1 MGLGDPLPIKLTAC
15 ASDQKQRRS
24 TMSYPIPY
32 TIPYTVA
39 HYRQCLKACGVK
51 GYSGKNKKELAMMWE
66 QHVAQTTPASSED
79 EKSTHMK
86 ADAYTLDVLKE
97 RYALH
102 RNYIIESKELAKRL
116 DIHFRLPSIPEDIS
130 ENLIKFALHG
140 RHDPTSRWNT
150 KTSGDLLSALEGKQE
165 CKCFTSSGPISFTPS
180 SNWDVIYFLDA
191 TRWLEDHFILYRVPL
206 QMIST
211 EWKEI
216 KINKHQTFYAQ
227 TQQGRRP
234 RIGWSQ
240 LYPQLQAHCKKIAE
254 GSFEGLI
261 GHPSA
266 PSASSVPSAP
276 TPSATAPRSIR
287 RPRLALPSVS
297 TELTEQGKCE

>member
-1 MGLGDPLPIKLTAC
+1 
-15 ASDQKQRRS
+15 
-24 TMSYPIPY
+24 MSYYRPT
-32 TIPYTVA
+32 TITQ
-39 HYRQCLKACGVK
+39 YRQCLKANGVK
-51 GYSGKNKKELAMMWE
+51 DYSDKNKKEFIMMWE
-66 QHVAQTTPASSED
+66 QHIAQIEQPTSSSED
-79 EKSTHMK
+79 EKSTPKEMK
-86 ADAYTLDVLKE
+86 TEKEDTYTLDVLKE
-97 RYALH
+97 RYTLH
-102 RNYIIESKELAKRL
+102 RNYIVESKELAKRL
-116 DIHFRLPSIPEDIS
+116 GIHFRLPSIPEDIS
-130 ENLIKFALHG
+130 ENLIKFALRC
-140 RHDPTSRWNT
+140 RHDPTSSWNT

-165 CKCFTSSGPISFTPS
+165 CKCFTSVGPISFTPS

-216 KINKHQTFYAQ
+216 KINKNQTFYAQ

-254 GSFEGLI
+254 GSFEVFI
-261 GHPSA
+261 GNCPSSPSTASASTASTASA
-266 PSASSVPSAP
+266 PL
-276 TPSATAPRSIR
+276 TTARPLIR
-287 RPRLALPSVS
+287 RPRLAHPIPSVS